1 MPIPSAHGGP
11 FEVSTDYFKN
21 KNGAGMNKHAN
32 PPRREL
38 PPPTP
43 SLENKAFAKSGNP
56 LYLISIAL
64 CFAAEVSRER
74 ETTYAPKD
82 DRKRSFSVKTDASS
96 SGYES
101 DK

>member
-1 MPIPSAHGGP
+1 MLIPSSHVEP
-11 FEVSTDYFKN
+11 FEVITDYFKN

-43 SLENKAFAKSGNP
+43 SFENKAFAKSGNP
-56 LYLISIAL
+56 LYSISIAV
-64 CFAAEVSRER
+64 CPADEDSRER

-82 DRKRSFSVKTDASS
+82 DRKRSFSVNTDANS